1 MLFSLHWASAL
12 LKQAMVMRGSGI
24 VCLDS
29 KIWPRADINRLQVAF
44 GTVLRGSE
52 RCQGKALAKDA
63 TAMGVDEEEVDEGL
77 REVAGRIEGAVQRL
91 LEGQKSVLETPVGK
105 LFSELSVGSH
115 PQDEVQPDKPFVPSQ
130 ELLDDLEA
138 LTLEVPIS
146 SLWALSLPE
155 CRASKSIVSAP
166 FETSK
171 SSCCVERLAGRDRSH
186 FVASWDQALDVDCHL
201 WAQKMPGITGFSI
214 LVEQMDEK
222 YEPTE
227 QEIKD
232 YAEWLGIAEEDTEL
246 LWIAR
251 QGLKTPLPKPWRPC
265 EASSGEIFFYNPVT
279 GASQWDHPC
288 DEELRQL
295 YLQEKA
301 KKHRK
306 GSEDPKK
313 PEEQEA
319 QEKDCKD
326 GKEETTSVSSI
337 GEEVEEKTPPPSCEA
352 KKSKASMIDEAQS
365 TQKRL
370 SFASESSGSAPS
382 SPVGQE
388 APDAP
393 AQPALTKKASEP
405 PKKLMPERPNKPP
418 PAKLRPPRPKTDRD
432 LEDAFCK
439 SPSPARSRQSPEGP
453 VQSPPGRSQSPECQG
468 GYATPSPPSPPTPG
482 LSAVLK
488 AEVRD
493 DDISFWSNLE
503 NGEETLCQAVSKC
516 SENGGS
522 LEISSLTAVLEPS
535 NSGDNEGAS
544 GKASPGDA
552 EAGGSVPHTTLASL
566 QCSLTALEPSS
577 SDNPSG
583 LSTRADPE
591 VGTDGVLHSKTSLV
605 ELAEVSGKENQK
617 PCNNVMGSRPLKDIT
632 NEIRDCVKLPTTPRS
647 LASSAV
653 DVAAMQRLQWELKEE
668 QEERAVLDRQ
678 LAEALTA
685 ASMEQLAHSSTKAAL
700 RNSQRDVQRLETQ
713 LRFKDSEV
721 EHLEAELQKCQSELA
736 MLTAEKKQ
744 AETQLKAH
752 QAELTRCK
760 SKPQKKPKLQLPS
773 SKKVLKSDEPAE
785 FLQRRRRE
793 LRQQHAELEEER
805 KQWRQEARNCGGAEP
820 SEDLVRTRVV
830 LDARAITLNKKISEY
845 RALQRALTSGAL
857 HSPNA

>member
-1 MLFSLHWASAL
+1 M
-12 LKQAMVMRGSGI
+12 
-24 VCLDS
+24 
-29 KIWPRADINRLQVAF
+29 
-44 GTVLRGSE
+44 
-52 RCQGKALAKDA
+52 
-63 TAMGVDEEEVDEGL
+63 
-77 REVAGRIEGAVQRL
+77 
-91 LEGQKSVLETPVGK
+91 
-105 LFSELSVGSH
+105 SH
-115 PQDEVQPDKPFVPSQ
+115 
-130 ELLDDLEA
+130 L
-138 LTLEVPIS
+138 
-146 SLWALSLPE
+146 
-155 CRASKSIVSAP
+155 
-166 FETSK
+166 
-171 SSCCVERLAGRDRSH
+171 
-186 FVASWDQALDVDCHL
+186 VASWDQALDVDCHQ
-201 WAQKMPGITGFSI
+201 WAPKMPGITGFSI
-214 LVEQMDEK
+214 LEEQMDEK

-227 QEIKD
+227 QEIRD

-295 YLQEKA
+295 YLQEKT

-306 GSEDPKK
+306 GPEDQK
-313 PEEQEA
+313 EQNAEREA

-337 GEEVEEKTPPPSCEA
+337 GEEVEEKTPPPSCET

-393 AQPALTKKASEP
+393 AQHATKKASEL
-405 PKKLMPERPNKPP
+405 KKLIPERPNKPP

-439 SPSPARSRQSPEGP
+439 SPSPARSRRQSPERP
-453 VQSPPGRSQSPECQG
+453 AVQSPPSRSKQSPEHQG

-503 NGEETLCQAVSKC
+503 NGEETLCQVVSKC
-516 SENGGS
+516 SENSGS

-535 NSGDNEGAS
+535 NSGENEGTS

-605 ELAEVSGKENQK
+605 ELAEVSAGKENQK
-617 PCNNVMGSRPLKDIT
+617 PCNVIGSRPLKDIT
-632 NEIRDCVKLPTTPRS
+632 NEIRDAKLPTTPRS

-744 AETQLKAH
+744 AETQLKAQ

-760 SKPQKKPKLQLPS
+760 SKPQKKPSKLPS
-773 SKKVLKSDEPAE
+773 PKESLNFKSDERSSEPAE

-805 KQWRQEARNCGGAEP
+805 KQWRQEAQNCGGTEP
-820 SEDLVRTRVV
+820 NEDLVRTRVV